1 MERHHRGRLRQDK
14 MKLLKTYRTFI
25 RSYLLSLTVV
35 LTVALG
41 GCVAD
46 VVGGVYIVSD
56 EPESMYPVAN
66 HIVELFFQAGGDW
79 TATTSE
85 DWLEVSPNHG
95 EGGRNA
101 VTVKT
106 IATNKTKAER
116 TALLTI
122 SSGGK
127 QESLTIRQ
135 SGDYAIFD
143 KKEYVVDAEGGP
155 LSISF
160 TSNMDR
166 ENLYVSYQKLEWIS
180 WTQPVSGTRADW
192 QGRLKELTVSPNPTG
207 EERQA
212 IFILSTYSRRKELF
226 GLDTTWVRQLGASA
240 P

>member
-46 VVGGVYIVSD
+46 EVGGVYIVSD

-66 HIVELFFQAGGDW
+66 HVVELFFQAGGDW
-79 TATTSE
+79 TATTST

-95 EGGRNA
+95 EGGRNV

-106 IATNKTKAER
+106 IAANKTKAER

-160 TSNMDR
+160 TS
-166 ENLYVSYQKLEWIS
+166 
-180 WTQPVSGTRADW
+180 
-192 QGRLKELTVSPNPTG
+192 KELTVSPNPTG

>member
-1 MERHHRGRLRQDK
+1 MERHHRGRLFQDK
-14 MKLLKTYRTFI
+14 MKLLKTLRISF
-25 RSYLLSLTVV
+25 RSYLFSLTVI

-46 VVGGVYIVSD
+46 EVGGVYIISD

-66 HIVELFFQAGGDW
+66 HIVEIFFQAGSDW

-106 IATNKTKAER
+106 IAANKTKAER

-192 QGRLKELTVSPNPTG
+192 QGRLKELTISPNPTG

>member
-1 MERHHRGRLRQDK
+1 MERYHRGRLCQDK
-14 MKLLKTYRTFI
+14 MKLLKTHRIFF
-25 RSYLLSLTVV
+25 RSYLLSLTVI

-46 VVGGVYIVSD
+46 EVGGVYIVSD

-66 HIVELFFQAGGDW
+66 HVVELFFQAGGDW
-79 TATTSE
+79 TATTST

-95 EGGRNA
+95 EGGRNV

-106 IATNKTKAER
+106 IAANKTKAER

-192 QGRLKELTVSPNPTG
+192 QGWLKELTVSPNPTG